1 MKLLRAISNDVANTL
16 SLLHAAIAGK
26 EAIGNSGLRLRY
38 SSGHMQGTVTAQ
50 VARDETLE
58 PKRWLAENQV
68 QILAR
73 LTIEEEWIKNA
84 E

>member
-1 MKLLRAISNDVANTL
+1 
-16 SLLHAAIAGK
+16 
-26 EAIGNSGLRLRY
+26 
-38 SSGHMQGTVTAQ
+38 MQGTVTAQ